1 MKRKCLLFYPK
12 DIFTNVWN
20 TVISIVLL
28 YVTFVMTFELAFI
41 DEPSTY
47 FLVSE
52 YLTTAFF
59 GFDILFNFNRAYS
72 DKKDT
77 LVTSRKKIALNYL
90 KSWFF
95 LDLVSFF
102 PFFMFSKVNSK
113 LGITI
118 GLKTLKI
125 LKVLNIV
132 RLIRLIKIIKKIALY
147 QLKDPVHRLKRNIKK
162 NYERLAVHCILIVI
176 ICHLFACFFYFFPRL
191 VSPDNNWVV
200 HRNLENGHH
209 FEKYLYS
216 MHWIFE
222 TIITVGYGEVPIKL
236 STRRD

>member
-1 MKRKCLLFYPK
+1 ML
-12 DIFTNVWN
+12 
-20 TVISIVLL
+20 ISLVLL

-41 DEPSTY
+41 DQPSMY

-52 YLTTAFF
+52 YVTTTVF
-59 GFDILFNFNRAYS
+59 GLDIVFNFNRVYT
-72 DKKDT
+72 DKNDR
-77 LVTSRKKIALNYL
+77 LVTDRKKIACKYL

-95 LDLVSFF
+95 LDLLSFF
-102 PFFMFSKVNSK
+102 PFFMFSKINSK

-147 QLKDPVHRLKRNIKK
+147 QLKDPVYRMKRNIKK
-162 NYERLAVHCILIVI
+162 NYERLAVHCVLIII

-191 VSPDNNWVV
+191 VSPEDNWVV
-200 HRNLENGHH
+200 HRRLEDAHH
-209 FEKYLYS
+209 FEKYLFS
-216 MHWIFE
+216 IHWIFE
-222 TIITVGYGEVPIKL
+222 TIITVGYGEVPIK
-236 STRRD
+236 